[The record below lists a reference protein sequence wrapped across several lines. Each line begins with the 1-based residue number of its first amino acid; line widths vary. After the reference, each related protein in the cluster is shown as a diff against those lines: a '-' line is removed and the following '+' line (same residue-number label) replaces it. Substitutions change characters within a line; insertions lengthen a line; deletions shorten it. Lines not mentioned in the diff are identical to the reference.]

1 MALQLE
7 YTTKHGFVCEN
18 AYLKINYLSGLKDY
32 SISVVIYKDAEARHS
47 DKEIIGQEIYN
58 FTYSFNS
65 LDNVIKQAYD
75 YLKTLPEYINTVDC

>member
-7 YTTKHGFVCEN
+7 YTTKHGFICEN

-47 DKEIIGQEIYN
+47 DKEIIGQAV
-58 FTYSFNS
+58 YSFSYNLNT
-65 LDNVIKQAYD
+65 LDNLLKQAYD
-75 YLKTLPEYINTVDC
+75 YLKTLEEFSNSVDC